1 MRELSLHVLDVVQNS
16 LRAGAS
22 RVEIVINVETGRDLL
37 EIEIIDNGKGLAP
50 GMLEQV
56 ADPFFTSRKTRKVGL
71 GLALFKAA
79 AEQCNGSFQI
89 QSQPALGTRV
99 RATFQHSHLDRAPL
113 GSVEET
119 LEALIACNPQ
129 VDFLYHHRINHREF
143 HLDTHR
149 IKEDLEPL
157 EINHPKVLAWLKE
170 TIKEELTKIGQEF

>member
-22 RVEIVINVETGRDLL
+22 RVEILINEDIGRDLL
-37 EIEIIDNGKGLAP
+37 EIEVVDDGKGLEP

-56 ADPFFTSRKTRKVGL
+56 ANPFFTSRKSRKVGL

-79 AEQCNGSFQI
+79 AEQCNGSLDI
-89 QSQPALGTRV
+89 HSQPGSGTRV
-99 RATFQHSHLDRAPL
+99 RAAFQHSHLDRAPL

-129 VDFLYHHRINHREF
+129 VDFFYHHRINGKEF
-143 HLDTHR
+143 RLDTHR
-149 IKEDLEPL
+149 IKEVLEPV
-157 EINHPKVLAWLKE
+157 EINNPMVLAWLKE
-170 TIKEELTKIGQEF
+170 TIREELTGIGQEV